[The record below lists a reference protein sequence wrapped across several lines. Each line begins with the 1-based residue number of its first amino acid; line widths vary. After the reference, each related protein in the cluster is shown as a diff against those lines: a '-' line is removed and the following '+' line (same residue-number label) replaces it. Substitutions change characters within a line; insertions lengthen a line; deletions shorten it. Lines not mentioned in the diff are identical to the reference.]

1 MIGKILSDRYII
13 EERIGGGGM
22 AHVYK
27 AHDNRLDREVA
38 IKILRQEFVD
48 DEEFVE
54 NFKKESH
61 SAARLNHP
69 NIVGVFDV
77 GYDEIEGQNDY
88 YIVMEIVNGKTLKDL
103 IIEKGKLILSETLN
117 YGIQIS
123 EAILCAH
130 DNGIIHRDI
139 KPQNI
144 IINRDNLPK
153 VTDFGIAQGTNRNT
167 NTERDIMG
175 SVHYFSPEQARGEKS
190 DERSDIYSLGIVLFE
205 MLTGELPFD
214 GDNPISIA
222 LKQVHEKI
230 KLPSSLNSDIPKQM
244 DDIILKMT
252 NKIPSDRYNN
262 LIEVI
267 DDLKSLEKKIDLE
280 MSDTLVLPMTKVR
293 KENNIS
299 VDDQRRIRR
308 TGIETSHQPR
318 AEQKSNSRD
327 NKGGSAGPIIGGILT
342 ALVVTSLLFFIFTNL
357 LPGLGRSNAEEIKVP
372 YIIGFQVEEAKR
384 IIEAEGL
391 RFEISGESINHDF
404 EPGDVIYQNP
414 EKNTM
419 VKSNYIV
426 RVTINSESAV
436 TEDTVLVNEYVDLSL
451 EEAVEKIR
459 LDGFDFDLKFEDVE
473 DEEDFNK
480 VLKQE
485 PVSGSQLEEGS
496 MITIYVGREIDVET
510 VPMPE
515 VIGQSID
522 HVEDALEAV
531 GLVVGK
537 ISETKTNR
545 FSPDTIVD
553 ASFDAGEE
561 LELGTVVNLTKAVEP
576 DPVEEPVQ
584 EEPVPEPEPE
594 TPPTT
599 IPEQPKPV
607 EPPAEPKPPEDG
619 GGKMTVDIDFQIPE
633 SKGHALITVRRIE
646 GNTSEDIYSNTH
658 YSSEGLR
665 VISFTGSEN
674 AVYQVFIDGVL
685 DKTKP

>member
-1 MIGKILSDRYII
+1 MIGKTLSDRYTIQ
-13 EERIGGGGM
+13 ERIGGGGM
-22 AHVYK
+22 ANVYK

-48 DEEFVE
+48 DEDFVE

-77 GYDEIEGQNDY
+77 GYDEIEGQSDY
-88 YIVMEIVNGKTLKDL
+88 YIVMEIVKGKTLKDI
-103 IIEKGKLILSETLN
+103 IIEKGKLNLSETLN

-153 VTDFGIAQGTNRNT
+153 VTDFGIAQGANRNT
-167 NTERDIMG
+167 ATERDIMG

-214 GDNPISIA
+214 GENPISIA

-230 KLPSSLNSDIPKQM
+230 KLPSNLNPNIPKQM
-244 DDIILKMT
+244 DEIILKMT
-252 NKIPSDRYNN
+252 NKNPSDRYNN
-262 LIEVI
+262 LLEVI

-280 MSDTLVLPMTKVR
+280 MSDTMVLPINKIR

-318 AEQKSNSRD
+318 SEQRSNSRG
-327 NKGGSAGPIIGGILT
+327 NKGGGAGPIIGGILT
-342 ALVVTSLLFFIFTNL
+342 ALVVASLLFFVFTKF
-357 LPGLGRSNAEEIKVP
+357 PVLGRSSAKEIKVP
-372 YIIGFQVEEAKR
+372 DIIGIPVEDAKR

-391 RFEISGESINHDF
+391 RFEISSESINHDF

-426 RVTINSESAV
+426 RVTVNSEST
-436 TEDTVLVNEYVDLSL
+436 TEETIQVNKYVDLSL
-451 EEAVEKIR
+451 EDAVERIR
-459 LDGFDFDLKFEDVE
+459 LDGFDYDLKFEDVE
-473 DEEDFNK
+473 DEKDFNN
-480 VLKQE
+480 VLRQE
-485 PVSGSQLEEGS
+485 PSSGSQLEKGS
-496 MITIYVGREIDVET
+496 IITIYVGREIDVET

-515 VIGQSID
+515 VIGQSLK

-537 ISETKTNR
+537 ITESKTDR

-561 LELGTVVNLTKAVEP
+561 LELGTVINLTKAVAP
-576 DPVEEPVQ
+576 DPIKEP
-584 EEPVPEPEPE
+584 EIKEKEPEPDL
-594 TPPTT
+594 PPTT
-599 IPEQPKPV
+599 IPDQPQPQNPPV
-607 EPPAEPKPPEDG
+607 EPTPPTDVG
-619 GGKMTVDIDFQIPE
+619 TGTMTVDIDFQVPE
-633 SKGHALITVRRIE
+633 SKGHALITVKRIE
-646 GNTSEDIYSNTH
+646 GNTSENIYSNTH
-658 YSSEGLR
+658 YSSEGPR

-674 AVYQVFIDGVL
+674 AVYQIFIDGVL